1 MIKPKMLKKGDKIA
15 IVSLS
20 TGLLGEKNLVHKLDI
35 AKERLKEKF
44 GLEVVAMP
52 NALKGVDYLYEHPE
66 KRAEDLMMAFQ
77 DPSIKGIFCAI
88 GGNDTIRLL
97 PYIDFDII
105 KKNPKV
111 FMGYSDST
119 VNHFMMHKAGLTSYY
134 GPSIMCEIADY
145 GKMPEYVEEAIKNI
159 LCSDSKG
166 YEIKSSKVW
175 SKDFIPWGVENV
187 DKEKKLEQEAHGYE
201 VLQGHGVITGE
212 VLGGCIDV
220 FPIVIG
226 TKIWPTKDEWKDK
239 ILLIETS
246 DEKIEPFDLTTYL
259 RNLGA
264 QGILDEIKGMII
276 GKPYEE
282 KYYEE
287 YKEVYKKVLKEFHH
301 EDLPVLYNINIGH
314 ALFTGIM
321 PLGTQIKVDYDQKT
335 IQLVESATEE

>member
-134 GPSIMCEIADY
+134 G
-145 GKMPEYVEEAIKNI
+145 
-159 LCSDSKG
+159 
-166 YEIKSSKVW
+166 
-175 SKDFIPWGVENV
+175 
-187 DKEKKLEQEAHGYE
+187 
-201 VLQGHGVITGE
+201 
-212 VLGGCIDV
+212 
-220 FPIVIG
+220 
-226 TKIWPTKDEWKDK
+226 
-239 ILLIETS
+239 
-246 DEKIEPFDLTTYL
+246 
-259 RNLGA
+259 
-264 QGILDEIKGMII
+264 
-276 GKPYEE
+276 
-282 KYYEE
+282 
-287 YKEVYKKVLKEFHH
+287 
-301 EDLPVLYNINIGH
+301 
-314 ALFTGIM
+314 
-321 PLGTQIKVDYDQKT
+321 
-335 IQLVESATEE
+335 